1 MWQPFLFGYAK
12 ACSDK
17 GTTQKT
23 HAFDENGRCAQ
34 SMDISLGHM
43 LIHSVKP
50 MRSLKEE
57 ENFHFD
63 HV

>member
-23 HAFDENGRCAQ
+23 HALMR
-34 SMDISLGHM
+34 MDG
-43 LIHSVKP
+43 V
-50 MRSLKEE
+50 LK
-57 ENFHFD
+57 
-63 HV
+63 VWTLV